1 MDSRTHHGNG
11 LTKSHLF
18 NTNTITNITKE
29 ILETMVLLKK
39 FTDLHLTTNQFF
51 HNHGEELRKPTPK
64 MDSRTQLGNGFHSQ
78 NKRRETLVTMVLLR
92 KFTALLRT
100 INQFYH
106 NHGDVLRK
114 LIQSMVS
121 KTQSSNG
128 SINQK
133 LLLNK
138 KREISEI
145 MVL

>member
-1 MDSRTHHGNG
+1 MVSLRKSTDLHQTTNLFSHNHGDVLRKLTLKTDSRTH
-11 LTKSHLF
+11 
-18 NTNTITNITKE
+18 
-29 ILETMVLLKK
+29 
-39 FTDLHLTTNQFF
+39 
-51 HNHGEELRKPTPK
+51 
-64 MDSRTQLGNGFHSQ
+64 LGNGFHSQ

-100 INQFYH
+100 INKFYH